1 MKIRSLLAGLA
12 AVWMAAG
19 CASESVG
26 PAADASAAD
35 RALAGAVR
43 EKLQADPDT
52 GRSVIGVS
60 VRSGVV
66 TLNGIVP
73 NLSVRSKALGL
84 ASGVRGVQG
93 VQDLMRAGY

>member
-1 MKIRSLLAGLA
+1 MNIKSILAGV
-12 AVWMAAG
+12 AVMWMAAG
-19 CASESVG
+19 CASESLG
-26 PAADASAAD
+26 PAADTSAPD
-35 RALAGAVR
+35 RALAVAVR

-60 VRSGVV
+60 ARGGVV

-73 NLSVRSKALGL
+73 NLTVRSKALGL

-93 VQDLMRAGY
+93 VQDQMRAGY